1 MRSVPASWRQSS
13 SSVSCCRDGRK
24 VCTPADCADR
34 PQTPNQKL
42 RSARPGFPGGPR
54 SRRRRDQG
62 SLERWLQHR
71 PGHAVASK
79 GRTKPAASSRPRQ
92 DCPQQRGATAD
103 HQHRAAAAG
112 QIARQ
117 DHHDHHGDQQPHRQ
131 RGNDLARQ
139 PVHVEVECRRAS
151 SPAAAPK
158 SGAEHYQQ
166 RRQLGEVRLATWEC
180 EFDQAAGPAAPPMAG
195 LHCLGCSPSA

>member
-1 MRSVPASWRQSS
+1 M
-13 SSVSCCRDGRK
+13 
-24 VCTPADCADR
+24 
-34 PQTPNQKL
+34 
-42 RSARPGFPGGPR
+42 
-54 SRRRRDQG
+54 
-62 SLERWLQHR
+62 
-71 PGHAVASK
+71 
-79 GRTKPAASSRPRQ
+79 
-92 DCPQQRGATAD
+92 
-103 HQHRAAAAG
+103 
-112 QIARQ
+112 II
-117 DHHDHHGDQQPHRQ
+117 HGDQQPPRQ

-195 LHCLGCSPSA
+195 LHCLGCSPTA